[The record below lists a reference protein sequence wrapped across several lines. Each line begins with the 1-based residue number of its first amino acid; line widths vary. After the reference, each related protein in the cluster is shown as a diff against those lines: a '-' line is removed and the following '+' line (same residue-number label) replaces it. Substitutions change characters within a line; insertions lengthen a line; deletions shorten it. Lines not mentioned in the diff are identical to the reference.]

1 MKYVDI
7 IEYLLL
13 LAYQISF
20 FFLMLRMDA
29 IIYND
34 KLPTKKDKALF
45 RLFGF
50 YFYTYVVVKCVH
62 MFCNSNV

>member
-13 LAYQISF
+13 VAYQISF
-20 FFLMLRMDA
+20 FFLVLRMNA

-45 RLFGF
+45 RLLGF

-62 MFCNSNV
+62 MFCNANV

>member
-7 IEYLLL
+7 IECLLL

-20 FFLMLRMDA
+20 FFLILRMNA
-29 IIYND
+29 IIYVG

-45 RLFGF
+45 RILVF
-50 YFYTYVVVKCVH
+50 YFYMYVVVKCVH
-62 MFCNSNV
+62 FLCNANV

>member
-13 LAYQISF
+13 FAYQIAF
-20 FFLMLRMDA
+20 FFLVLRMDA

-62 MFCNSNV
+62 MFCNANV